1 MHAARATVAGRRLAA
16 AVARRWCTQAP
27 VDPLAAYVDKDYSL
41 WRDEREEARELPTR
55 EHVSQTLLKVRF
67 LQRLRDNDV
76 ASEDEAQRLD
86 AKILELKDRA
96 LKRGRLSPSSD
107 QMTPSDATVESDKA
121 ALNVLFRFALRYGS
135 LTQMTYEWL
144 LADILDVYGMDALD
158 GAFLV
163 RILTRSGLVD
173 SDDNLVLTVN
183 KKTLVP
189 PDFLSQ
195 ISFDGD
201 HEDDCAH
208 LREEVPERMYAIDDS
223 STFEVDDAIS
233 VGKDGWFSVHVADV
247 SRYLPYESDV
257 RVAAQALA
265 TTVYF
270 PETILT
276 MLPRAL
282 ITVATLKAA
291 PAESLVCSV
300 AFKLDA
306 NGTVVNRRLFVGTTR
321 QCFRITYEQ
330 VNSYLKSL
338 GFADYEECEDV
349 DMPTWFDEKL
359 DGPAIVSMHRTARML
374 RTKRTNRG
382 ALMIMRPEW
391 KPSVSKIDESEEAA
405 PVLATD
411 GNSHLIDVQLSKNL
425 AFGSRKIVEEF
436 MLLAGHS
443 VATACE
449 RAGVPCPYRVTH
461 NDEIVDGEKVMP
473 EEPSRGSSVLMP
485 SPELDAPKFKN
496 SPAAQYEQ
504 GSRLLRD
511 QKSAF
516 YSSKNLGHV
525 ALKTSYC
532 HFTSPL
538 RRYPDLLVHYH
549 VKDYLR
555 RKHEQTSLERQDI
568 ADDDDDETVQEV
580 LRKTLPKVCQKV
592 TATTG
597 SKKKMMASVNET
609 WLIRDME
616 RKLQEDP
623 EREFEV
629 YIGATY
635 WVGASIEHESAKGT
649 CDFCSAVV
657 IADYGLLA
665 RVYHTGEY
673 REGMFV
679 KAHVRNVEPQTRYF
693 ELELLEPVPLG
704 WQNAKSEQTFAEA

>member
-1 MHAARATVAGRRLAA
+1 MLVTRAAVAGRRLAA
-16 AVARRWCTQAP
+16 AVSRRWCTQAP
-27 VDPLAAYVDKDYSL
+27 VDPLAAYVDADYSL
-41 WRDEREEARELPTR
+41 WREERDDVRELPTR

-67 LQRLRDNDV
+67 LQRLRDNAV
-76 ASEDEAQRLD
+76 ATVDEAERLD
-86 AKILELKDRA
+86 AKIAELKERA
-96 LKRGRLSPSSD
+96 MARGRISAD
-107 QMTPSDATVESDKA
+107 QMIPSDATAESDKA

-144 LADILDVYGMDALD
+144 LSDILDVYGMNALD

-208 LREEVPERMYAIDDS
+208 IREQVPERMYAIDDS

-306 NGTVVNRRLFVGTTR
+306 KGTVVDRRMFVGTTR

-330 VNSYLKSL
+330 VNSYLKSK
-338 GFADYEECEDV
+338 GFADYEDCEHV
-349 DMPTWFDEKL
+349 DLPAWFDEKL
-359 DGPAIVSMHRTARML
+359 DGPALVSMHRTARML
-374 RTKRTNRG
+374 REKRTTRG

-391 KPSVSKIDESEEAA
+391 RPSVSKIDESEEAA

-411 GNSHLIDVQLSKNL
+411 GNSHLIDVRLSKNL

-449 RAGVPCPYRVTH
+449 IAGVPCPYRVTH
-461 NDEIVDGEKVMP
+461 NDEIVDGEKVMA

-485 SPELDAPKFKN
+485 SPELNTTELEN
-496 SPAAQYEQ
+496 SPAAQFEQ

-555 RKHEQTSLERQDI
+555 RQHEQASLEKRVGNNN
-568 ADDDDDETVQEV
+568 DDDDDETVQEV
-580 LRKTLPKVCQKV
+580 LRKSLPKVCQKV

-609 WLIRDME
+609 WLIRDIE

-623 EREFEV
+623 ERQFEV
-629 YIGATY
+629 YVGATY
-635 WVGASIEHESAKGT
+635 WVGASMEHESAKGT

-679 KAHVRNVEPQTRYF
+679 QAHVRNVEPQTRYF

-704 WQNAKSEQTFAEA
+704 WQNKKSEQTFAAA